1 MKNFIHF
8 LTIETK
14 EFVGIVNCKMELKFV
29 TLPVT
34 QMNSKFPLPLFFRQ
48 LVDVESLLIIIQLT
62 TSKQVERENVSC
74 KSWSVLFCLQPLS
87 SREFG

>member
-1 MKNFIHF
+1 MKR
-8 LTIETK
+8 TK

-29 TLPVT
+29 TLSVT
-34 QMNSKFPLPLFFRQ
+34 QMNSKFALPLFFRQ
-48 LVDVESLLIIIQLT
+48 LVDLTADDHPT
-62 TSKQVERENVSC
+62 TSKQVEREENVSC